1 MLLNAT
7 QTGAASSG
15 YWWLVVSPGACIA
28 ALSVAFALIGYT
40 TQQIVNPRLRARAD

>member
-15 YWWLVVSPGACIA
+15 YWWLVVNPGAYIA